1 MNGLKR
7 VASKA
12 VALTPGKPAAQGPAA
27 PETTATRSPD
37 AMELQPRGALTTVL
51 ASAIAK
57 LIPQPFEPLVGPPA
71 GKPIKATGSLIGL
84 GGDVVDPKASYEQ
97 NLAALKAGGIP
108 RFPLLTPVER
118 RHEAAFANDVERD
131 VEHFVAGVELLA
143 NDEELGTMVF
153 EPDGVKRLY
162 APYGTDGVPSSDA
175 ERKVRAEANHALHP
189 AATVVARLAFL
200 KRLDA
205 LQRLPEGDPKRTIF
219 ATAGGCAAGKGD
231 MDETVKLQFGGFPFG
246 AMWDSAGESDGLDN
260 AWVLEAAQARG
271 LKGVFAFAA
280 NEAEGNYQQVLNRGI
295 RTGRF
300 VDVVTF
306 ASSYVEGTKNMRAFL
321 GSPAYRQAAAAG
333 VATTL
338 AMHMGAY
345 DRRAETDP
353 SLPHYPHAKVLGDG
367 GVVGPGDLPSTP
379 DTASLVAAAVSSLAS
394 TVKQVRAGGGDVDGL
409 LLGALGNAEKFSR
422 SGVLE
427 RV

>member
-7 VASKA
+7 VTSKA
-12 VALTPGKPAAQGPAA
+12 VAHTEPQRGATQAPAAKSKAA
-27 PETTATRSPD
+27 KATD
-37 AMELQPRGALTTVL
+37 AMELQSRGELSTVL

-57 LIPQPFEPLVGPPA
+57 LIPQPFEPLIGPPA
-71 GKPIKATGSLIGL
+71 GTPIKATGSLIGP
-84 GGDVVDPKASYEQ
+84 GADVVDPRASYEQ
-97 NLAALKAGGIP
+97 NVAALKAAGVP
-108 RFPLLTPVER
+108 RFPLRTPVER
-118 RHEAAFANDVERD
+118 RHETAFANDVERD
-131 VEHFVAGVELLA
+131 VEHFVAGVELMA
-143 NDEELGTMVF
+143 KDEELGTMVY

-162 APYGTDGVPSSDA
+162 APYGTGGVPSSDA

-200 KRLDA
+200 KRLDE
-205 LQRLPEGDPKRTIF
+205 LQQLPEGDPKRTVF
-219 ATAGGCAAGKGD
+219 ATSGGCAAGKGD
-231 MDETVKLQFGGFPFG
+231 MDEAVKLQFGGFPFG

-271 LKGVFAFAA
+271 LKVVFAFAA
-280 NEAEGNYQQVLNRGI
+280 NDAEGNYQQVLNRGI

-306 ASSYVEGTKNMRAFL
+306 ANSYVEGTKNMRAFL
-321 GSPAYRQAAAAG
+321 ASPAYQKAAAAG
-333 VATTL
+333 TATTL
-338 AMHMGAY
+338 AMHMGWY
-345 DRRAETDP
+345 DRRAETDA
-353 SLPHYPHAKVLGDG
+353 SLPHYPNAKVLGDR
-367 GVVGPGDLPSTP
+367 GVVSAADLPATP
-379 DTASLVAAAVSSLAS
+379 DTASLVAAAVSTLESAVEQARS
-394 TVKQVRAGGGDVDGL
+394 SGGDVGGL